1 MTLLKKLRLAA
12 LGTMYEMGE
21 RCQLA
26 RVSPA
31 KALPEPAEPAAASIT
46 HREQEFEIGYRT
58 RDGNTK

>member
-12 LGTMYEMGE
+12 LGE

-31 KALPEPAEPAAASIT
+31 KALPEQAEPAATSIT
-46 HREQEFEIGYRT
+46 HREQEFEIGYCT